1 MPFIAQITRSRA
13 EVVPDRTISFVQVGK
28 PEMFAVT
35 GASGQLGRLVVEH
48 LLERVPAAQ
57 VVAAMRDPAKGA
69 DLARRGV
76 LVREADYKRPATL
89 SKAFEGVDRILLI
102 SSTEIVG
109 RLPLHRAVIDAARA
123 QGVSLFAYTSM
134 LHADTSP
141 ARLAIEH
148 RQTEDAIKSSELPA
162 VILRNGWYTENH
174 LSALQS
180 ALANGAFVGAA
191 KDGRFSSAAR
201 ADYALA
207 AAIALTSDG
216 QAGRTYELAADSA
229 FTLSELAAEVTRQ
242 SGKTVIYHDLSP
254 EAYEGVLTN
263 AGLPAPLAA
272 LLADAD
278 VAASQGALFDDSTT
292 LSKLIGR
299 PTTTFQTLISALLR
313 K

>member
-1 MPFIAQITRSRA
+1 
-13 EVVPDRTISFVQVGK
+13 
-28 PEMFAVT
+28 MFAVT
-35 GASGQLGRLVVEH
+35 GASGQLGRLVIER
-48 LLERVPAAQ
+48 LLERVPASQ

-69 DLARRGV
+69 DLSRLGV

-89 SKAFEGVDRILLI
+89 SRAFESVDRVLLI
-102 SSTEIVG
+102 SSTEVAG
-109 RLPLHRAVIDAARA
+109 RLPLHRAVIDAAQA

-148 RQTEDAIKSSELPA
+148 RQTEAAIKSSDLPA

-174 LSALQS
+174 LAALPSALEH
-180 ALANGAFVGAA
+180 GAVFGAA
-191 KDGRFSSAAR
+191 RDGRFSSAAR

-207 AAIALTSDG
+207 AAIALTSEG
-216 QAGRTYELAADSA
+216 QAGRTYELAADNA
-229 FTLSELAAEVTRQ
+229 FTLAEFAVEVSRQ
-242 SGKTVIYHDLSP
+242 SGKTVAYNDLSP

-278 VAASQGALFDDSTT
+278 AAASRGALFDDNAT
-292 LSKLIGR
+292 LSRLIGR
-299 PTTTFQTLISALLR
+299 PTTTFEVLISTVLQ

>member
-1 MPFIAQITRSRA
+1 
-13 EVVPDRTISFVQVGK
+13 
-28 PEMFAVT
+28 MFAVT
-35 GASGQLGRLVVEH
+35 GASGQLGRLVIER
-48 LLERVPAAQ
+48 LLERVPAGQ
-57 VVAAMRDPAKGA
+57 VVAAMRDAAKGA
-69 DLARRGV
+69 DLSRLGV

-102 SSTEIVG
+102 SSTEVVG
-109 RLPLHRAVIDAARA
+109 RLPLHRAVIDAAQA

-148 RQTEDAIKSSELPA
+148 RQTEAAIKSSDLPA

-174 LSALQS
+174 LAAVPSALEH
-180 ALANGAFVGAA
+180 GAFFGAA

-207 AAIALTSDG
+207 AAIALTSEG
-216 QAGRTYELAADSA
+216 QAGRTYELAAENA
-229 FTLSELAAEVTRQ
+229 FTLAEFAAEVSRQ
-242 SGKTVIYHDLSP
+242 SGKTVAYNDLSP
-254 EAYEGVLTN
+254 EAYERVLTN
-263 AGLPAPLAA
+263 AGLPTPLAS

-278 VAASQGALFDDSTT
+278 AAASRGALFDDSAT

-299 PTTTFQTLISALLR
+299 PTTTFETLISVVLR